1 MSKTKEVTIEQYREK
16 LSSVCERAS
25 ESTQKWL
32 ERHPGASRQ
41 EILDATYKITQAYGL
56 AASTL
61 AANKYDQDVALAE
74 KQGFLKPGQIKEA
87 EVWDPLGYG
96 SIARAINGT
105 LKNDSKE
112 KLPDTIERMVKRF
125 AEDTTLMN
133 ARRDGAEYAW
143 IPAGDT
149 CVFCLSLASNGWQRA
164 SRSTAEGNHA
174 DHIHPHCDCTFSVR
188 FSKDT
193 KIKGYNPEKIKAR
206 IEACEGDTWKEK
218 LNSLRRE
225 LYAEKK
231 ENERGQMNYGPI
243 KNIDTKE
250 LGTKGEKEDIVKSS
264 IITDYY
270 GDTVYISDRI
280 FDEPEAV
287 MEKIE
292 PFLDKAYELV
302 GKNHGERPQ
311 IIIADITEI
320 GDAYGR
326 YLYDSNIMVLVP
338 QLFGDEEE
346 RSIFNTHLTIHELL
360 HWSDCQEMAKDY
372 PRISENELVPLV
384 IDWAKTQLD
393 SIGIDAYNVNIIS
406 SYAEEM
412 YEKGRYDEV
421 YVEYRTKEKVEAK

>member
-25 ESTQKWL
+25 ESTQKWI

-149 CVFCLSLASNGWQRA
+149 CVFCLSLGANGWQRA
-164 SRSTAEGNHA
+164 TRSTAEGNHA
-174 DHIHPHCDCTFSVR
+174 DHIHPHCDCTFAVR

-193 KIKGYNPEKIKAR
+193 NVKGYHPEKIKKM
-206 IEACEGDTWKEK
+206 IEAQEGDTWDDK
-218 LNSLRRE
+218 LNSLRRQM
-225 LYAEKK
+225 YAEKK
-231 ENERGQMNYGPI
+231 YGDGKPLRITSFRASSISEKVRNGEYSLKLSQQEYDKHIEGTKTYAAYEESRKKKGLSPQSVLTISKEEAQDIIYKQSGTGII
-243 KNIDTKE
+243 KPRRDGTATNIEKITCDKIIGFYFDKGKE
-250 LGTKGEKEDIVKSS
+250 CYTNKAAIHHGTKGS
-264 IITDYY
+264 
-270 GDTVYISDRI
+270 
-280 FDEPEAV
+280 
-287 MEKIE
+287 
-292 PFLDKAYELV
+292 
-302 GKNHGERPQ
+302 H
-311 IIIADITEI
+311 
-320 GDAYGR
+320 
-326 YLYDSNIMVLVP
+326 LVP
-338 QLFGDEEE
+338 IKG
-346 RSIFNTHLTIHELL
+346 NT
-360 HWSDCQEMAKDY
+360 
-372 PRISENELVPLV
+372 
-384 IDWAKTQLD
+384 
-393 SIGIDAYNVNIIS
+393 
-406 SYAEEM
+406 
-412 YEKGRYDEV
+412 YD
-421 YVEYRTKEKVEAK
+421 

>member
-193 KIKGYNPEKIKAR
+193 NVKGYHPEKLKAL
-206 IEACEGDTWKEK
+206 IESQDGDTWNEK
-218 LNSLRRE
+218 LNSLRRKK
-225 LYAEKK
+225 YADRVFYCYGDYLRDVMGSAKDNNVEEFQRIKK
-231 ENERGQMNYGPI
+231 EIEEAGGKLI
-243 KNIDTKE
+243 LLKNNTKMV
-250 LGTKGEKEDIVKSS
+250 TNVQKGEPAIVEVDENISIGGLMHEYRHFKDDLEAGCPGFAHYLKNPDAFFEYERRGYEEELEIARKNGYNDIVK
-264 IITDYY
+264 
-270 GDTVYISDRI
+270 
-280 FDEPEAV
+280 
-287 MEKIE
+287 KIE
-292 PFLDKAYELV
+292 NEIEKRRKEIY
-302 GKNHGERPQ
+302 GKE
-311 IIIADITEI
+311 
-320 GDAYGR
+320 
-326 YLYDSNIMVLVP
+326 
-338 QLFGDEEE
+338 
-346 RSIFNTHLTIHELL
+346 
-360 HWSDCQEMAKDY
+360 
-372 PRISENELVPLV
+372 
-384 IDWAKTQLD
+384 
-393 SIGIDAYNVNIIS
+393 
-406 SYAEEM
+406 
-412 YEKGRYDEV
+412 
-421 YVEYRTKEKVEAK
+421 

>member
-164 SRSTAEGNHA
+164 SKSTAEGNHA

-193 KIKGYNPEKIKAR
+193 NVKGYHPEAIKAR
-206 IEACEGDTWKEK
+206 IEACEGDTWEEK

-225 LYAEKK
+225 LYTKK
-231 ENERGQMNYGPI
+231 NNLKMYR
-243 KNIDTKE
+243 
-250 LGTKGEKEDIVKSS
+250 KEDNSGVYKRFSEQLSKKHVRRVASEMGLNPDDVRYKVVRNSEMIGSGY
-264 IITDYY
+264 T
-270 GDTVYISDRI
+270 GYISDDGKTIYIYPDAFVSREQLVKTIGHENIHLKQIRENGKVKSTEELFEREREARESEEKWWSEYVKRI
-280 FDEPEAV
+280 
-287 MEKIE
+287 
-292 PFLDKAYELV
+292 
-302 GKNHGERPQ
+302 GHR
-311 IIIADITEI
+311 
-320 GDAYGR
+320 
-326 YLYDSNIMVLVP
+326 
-338 QLFGDEEE
+338 
-346 RSIFNTHLTIHELL
+346 
-360 HWSDCQEMAKDY
+360 
-372 PRISENELVPLV
+372 
-384 IDWAKTQLD
+384 
-393 SIGIDAYNVNIIS
+393 
-406 SYAEEM
+406 
-412 YEKGRYDEV
+412 
-421 YVEYRTKEKVEAK
+421 

>member
-1 MSKTKEVTIEQYREK
+1 MSKMKEVTIEQYREK

-164 SRSTAEGNHA
+164 SKSTAQGNHA

-193 KIKGYNPEKIKAR
+193 NVKGYHPEKIKAM
-206 IEACEGDTWKEK
+206 IESQEGDTWDDK
-218 LNSLRRE
+218 LNSLRRQM
-225 LYAEKK
+225 YAEKK
-231 ENERGQMNYGPI
+231 PLVPKYDV
-243 KNIDTKE
+243 KNAPYKVYTKE
-250 LGTKGEKEDIVKSS
+250 E
-264 IITDYY
+264 IT
-270 GDTVYISDRI
+270 
-280 FDEPEAV
+280 
-287 MEKIE
+287 
-292 PFLDKAYELV
+292 
-302 GKNHGERPQ
+302 
-311 IIIADITEI
+311 
-320 GDAYGR
+320 
-326 YLYDSNIMVLVP
+326 
-338 QLFGDEEE
+338 
-346 RSIFNTHLTIHELL
+346 
-360 HWSDCQEMAKDY
+360 EMAKETENILSKHLDIPSKWSGKLQFTEEEIWQKEWNCDILTSY
-372 PRISENELVPLV
+372 TTEPIVLLHEQIHARSISLLGENAP
-384 IDWAKTQLD
+384 
-393 SIGIDAYNVNIIS
+393 IIFNNFGMEEENAVQFL
-406 SYAEEM
+406 AEEICKKEGISFEKSG
-412 YEKGRYDEV
+412 YEEGVNALRIINKEYGLFSTDYEMAKGLIQVPPQERLDFIIDQARDKINFEQYQNLLEIWKIV
-421 YVEYRTKEKVEAK
+421 KKPAKREKKNESN

>member
-193 KIKGYNPEKIKAR
+193 NVKGYHPEKIKAM
-206 IEACEGDTWKEK
+206 IDAQEGDTLNDK
-218 LNSLRRE
+218 LNSLRRQT
-225 LYAEKK
+225 YAEKK
-231 ENERGQMNYGPI
+231 GLSAAAGTLPSKMKAYVPDYETRMKIIQDGINEERPI
-243 KNIDTKE
+243 FVN
-250 LGTKGEKEDIVKSS
+250 KEDDLYKFAINLPEEEGFYTVVMHGNS
-264 IITDYY
+264 Y
-270 GDTVYISDRI
+270 GVLYKDKWIDVDTLC
-280 FDEPEAV
+280 A
-287 MEKIE
+287 
-292 PFLDKAYELV
+292 
-302 GKNHGERPQ
+302 
-311 IIIADITEI
+311 IIAQ
-320 GDAYGR
+320 R
-326 YLYDSNIMVLVP
+326 
-338 QLFGDEEE
+338 
-346 RSIFNTHLTIHELL
+346 
-360 HWSDCQEMAKDY
+360 KDY
-372 PRISENELVPLV
+372 KKGTDIRLISCYTGSEKDGVASYMSKKLKVTVKAPDKL
-384 IDWAKTQLD
+384 
-393 SIGIDAYNVNIIS
+393 GIINRNIYGEYS
-406 SYAEEM
+406 VYSGS
-412 YEKGRYDEV
+412 EKGKHDGEMVPFVYDKQ
-421 YVEYRTKEKVEAK
+421 RKET